1 MHCLTRVRYY
11 LKQISVGDG
20 VDIHSLAR
28 DVSDYLVVNSLTAF
42 REDLE
47 FPARCGAGLA

>member
-20 VDIHSLAR
+20 IDIRDIAG
-28 DVSDYLVVNSLTAF
+28 DVSDCLMV
-42 REDLE
+42 
-47 FPARCGAGLA
+47 